1 MICFQDLL
9 VHLEPHHHKWLSP
22 QTPSLSLDPS
32 PHMDIHLWKPGDN
45 LILLSFVTSMYIS
58 KSVKRWGHGQRCEFQ
73 LINLAARWWVTL
85 VVLVSAVSKQMQL
98 ARPKTIHNLLLLTTF
113 WPPTSAVLWMRFWCV
128 EVVFFVHFKL
138 CQLDSRLGG
147 QVNCVGHCWHLESP
161 PRIFR
166 TTANVINHSRATE
179 INYTLTKRTGTKK

>member
-98 ARPKTIHNLLLLTTF
+98 ARPKTIHNLLLLTTPLSRGF
-113 WPPTSAVLWMRFWCV
+113 LTTNLCCPLNEVLMCWSC
-128 EVVFFVHFKL
+128 FFVHFKL

-147 QVNCVGHCWHLESP
+147 QVNCVGHSWHLESP
-161 PRIFR
+161 EMEKLHF
-166 TTANVINHSRATE
+166 
-179 INYTLTKRTGTKK
+179 L